1 MMINKSSVVML
12 LDFFL
17 LYIKGRI
24 TGVQGFHSHSAA
36 CSLFIYVTIIML
48 SYVIILK
55 CY

>member
-1 MMINKSSVVML
+1 MMINKSSVLML

-36 CSLFIYVTIIML
+36 LFTYVTIILL